1 MKTPAKKKNLGGRPA
16 TFKQEFCQIAIDTL
30 AEIDSLQDVAD
41 KCGVSYSTMFDWM
54 NRIPEFKAAVQEG
67 RRRGKNALIK
77 KALDRT
83 FSAQPFRENT
93 FKYLMAV
100 MYGVREKTEVIS
112 TTTNTN
118 TNINAEASD
127 ESTVN
132 RLFEAIN
139 AKAAFATK

>member
-1 MKTPAKKKNLGGRPA
+1 MKRPAKKNPGGRPA
-16 TFKQEFCQIAIDTL
+16 LYRPEYCQIAIDTL

-41 KCGVSYSTMFDWM
+41 KCGVNYSTMFDWM
-54 NRIPEFKAAVQEG
+54 NAIPEFKAAVAEG
-67 RRRGKNALIK
+67 RRRGKNALMK

-100 MYGVREKTEVIS
+100 MYGVREKTEVV
-112 TTTNTN
+112 TTSTNTN

-139 AKAAFATK
+139 AKSAFTS